1 MEVAV
6 RSGQCVIKVPFYEKE
21 ELANGNGVLID
32 FHKMT
37 IYHIFYQSGKVT
49 RKIV

>member
-6 RSGQCVIKVPFYEKE
+6 RSGQCVIKIPFYEKE

-37 IYHIFYQSGKVT
+37 IYHIFYQGGKVT